1 MKTLLPIVSILGLL
15 LVLGPVIAYALGFLG
30 KPRMSDLMLLGTI
43 LWFASVPW
51 WIGRDRSGR

>member
-1 MKTLLPIVSILGLL
+1 MKTLLPLVSILGLV
-15 LVLGPVIAYALGFLG
+15 LVLVPVVAYVLGFLD

-51 WIGRDRSGR
+51 WMGRDRSGR

>member
-1 MKTLLPIVSILGLL
+1 MKIILPLVSTLGLL
-15 LVLGPVIAYALGFLG
+15 LVLGPVIAYALGLLD

-51 WIGRDRSGR
+51 WIGVDKSGS